1 MSSEGKVRLLVKA
14 AGPVLTAPMKFGLS
28 DTPVKLNVKPLFT
41 SIGSTGGLAA
51 APTSNWHIVET
62 ELPASDIS
70 QWELCHA
77 LAKQGAGF
85 APGGVEIV
93 EPDLEQKWPIGPT
106 LRGETAFAIREGDTK
121 QQDASFPTDPDN
133 YWFRNAIHG
142 SFGAIGELPDPGPGK
157 RVRIAHLDTGYDPN
171 HATRPAFLRTD
182 LQRNFVDDDFPNDAT
197 DRSNGLL
204 NNFSHGTGTLS
215 ILAGAAPAGQPGFGC
230 APGAEIIPI
239 RVANRVVL
247 FRNSAIAQALD
258 YVHSLCRKPE
268 TFVHVVTMSMGGLP
282 SQAWADAINALYEL
296 GVFVVTAAGNN
307 YANLPSHYI
316 VYPARFDRVVAA
328 CGTMADGKPYAD
340 LAPTLM
346 AGDYGPT
353 KKMATA
359 ISAYT
364 PNVPWARFGSP
375 QTVDFD
381 GAGTSAATPQV
392 AATAALWIQKNRA
405 KYDSYAEPWMRAE
418 AVRVSLFETADTDH
432 ADAAHFGAGRI
443 KAQAAV
449 NHIPAGPF
457 AKQAAADASGALL
470 DILVGQ
476 SLVASPNA
484 MLNLELSQVLQTT
497 GLEVGLENPLRTSGA
512 SQALVGQLLA
522 IPTLSA
528 ELRAAL
534 SRGGAVATSAPPPA
548 AATVSGLRPNDR
560 LNLELAR
567 APEVPPPAFR
577 QLRVFAYDPSTQTDP
592 RMFGLNEAV
601 VSVPWETDLKEGP
614 TGEYLE
620 VVDVD
625 PASGCCYA
633 PVDLNHPHLLATN
646 GYPPSEANPQFHQQM
661 VYAVAMRTIV
671 RFERALGRKALWAE
685 RFIRDTHGGFVD
697 RRYVQRLRI
706 YPHAMREG
714 NAYYSSQ
721 KMALLFGYFAADKTF
736 AGNALPGS
744 QIFCAV
750 SHDIVAHETTHALL
764 DGLHPRFQEATNTDV
779 LAFHEAFADII
790 AMFLHFTMPESLL
803 QQIKRAK
810 GDLSQET
817 LLGQLAVQFGQASGK
832 PGALRSAIGMENAKH
847 EWQPVQPN
855 RTDYDDARNQGDPHI
870 LGSVLVSAVFAAF
883 VTIYRGRSADL
894 IRLSTNGT
902 GILPAGEIS
911 HDLAQRL
918 AQEAA
923 TVADQVLN
931 ICIRALDYVPPI
943 DITFGEYLRALITA
957 DRDLVPD
964 DSRGYRV
971 AFIAAFRDRG
981 ILPKDV
987 RHLAEDSLVW
997 LHPPLDA
1004 KSASDFASLVQQLK
1018 LDWNLNSDRRS
1029 AYDTSRENQELVH
1042 RWLVQTSRKPLL
1054 DAMGLEAPAQRTTI
1068 QAKSGDKTADMT
1080 GEMRPIEVHSVRPT
1094 RRTAPDGTS
1103 HGWLIIEVTQGF
1115 WCETDGE
1122 KYRGGCTA
1130 IVDLNTNKPKYF
1142 IRKRL
1147 RGGAGAE
1154 MQRSA
1159 RIAAA
1164 AFAAENNIPYISPG
1178 DHTSNH
1184 EAFALLHRTRE
1195 ISDGKK
1201 SENGQNS
1208 SGQKGCCC

>member
-14 AGPVLTAPMKFGLS
+14 AGPITAAPLALGLNKSPIKLT
-28 DTPVKLNVKPLFT
+28 VKPLFK
-41 SIGSTGGLAA
+41 SIGSASGLAA
-51 APTSNWHIVET
+51 AAASNWHIVET
-62 ELPASDIS
+62 ELPAASVS

-77 LAKQGAGF
+77 LVHQDAGF
-85 APGGVEIV
+85 ASGGVEIV

-106 LRGETAFAIREGDTK
+106 QRRETAFAIREGDQK
-121 QQDASFPTDPDN
+121 PQDTTFPTDPDN
-133 YWFRNAIHG
+133 YWFRNAVHG
-142 SFGAIGELPDPGPGK
+142 SFDAIGQLPDPGAGK
-157 RVRIAHLDTGYDPN
+157 RVRIAHLDTGYDPK
-171 HATRPAFLRTD
+171 HATKPALLRTD
-182 LQRNFVDDDFPNDAT
+182 LQRNFVDEDFPNDAT

-247 FRNSAIAQALD
+247 FRNSAIAQGLD
-258 YVHSLCRKPE
+258 HVHWLCRKPE

-307 YANLPSHYI
+307 YANLPSHFI

-328 CGTMADGKPYAD
+328 CGTMADGKPYTD
-340 LAPTLM
+340 LAPTQM
-346 AGDYGPT
+346 AGDYGPA

-364 PNVPWARFGSP
+364 PNVPWARFGTP
-375 QTVDFD
+375 QMVDFD

-405 KYDSYAEPWMRAE
+405 KYDSYAEPWMRVE
-418 AVRVSLFETADTDH
+418 AVRASLFETADTDGT
-432 ADAAHFGAGRI
+432 DTTHFGAGRI

-449 NHIPAGPF
+449 NHIPPGPF

-470 DILVGQ
+470 DILLGPSIAARSAAV
-476 SLVASPNA
+476 SSNA
-484 MLNLELSQVLQTT
+484 MLNLELAQALQAT
-497 GLEVGLENPLRTSGA
+497 GLEVRLENLQRTPGA
-512 SQALVGQLLA
+512 SQFLVTQVRA

-534 SRGGAVATSAPPPA
+534 SPSGAVAANATPDA
-548 AATVSGLRPNDR
+548 AIVVSGLRPNDR

-567 APEVPPPAFR
+567 SPHVPPPASR

-601 VSVPWETDLKEGP
+601 VSVPWETDLEEGP

-685 RFIRDTHGGFVD
+685 RLILDSHGSFVD

-721 KMALLFGYFAADKTF
+721 RMALLFGYFAANKTF

-803 QQIKRAK
+803 RQIKRAK

-817 LLGQLAVQFGQASGK
+817 LLGQLAVQFGQASGM
-832 PGALRSAIGMENAKH
+832 PGALRSAIGREDENQH
-847 EWQPVQPN
+847 WQPIQPK
-855 RTDYDDARNQGDPHI
+855 RTDYDDARNAGDPHF

-883 VTIYRGRSADL
+883 VTIYRDRSADL

-911 HDLAQRL
+911 HDLAERL

-923 TVADQVLN
+923 LVADQVLN

-964 DSRGYRV
+964 DPRGYRV

-997 LHPPLDA
+997 LQPPLDA
-1004 KSASDFASLVQQLK
+1004 ESANAFASLVQELK

-1029 AYDTSRENQELVH
+1029 AYCTSRENRKIVH
-1042 RWLVQTSRKPLL
+1042 DWIVKPARKPLL
-1054 DAMGLEAPAQRTTI
+1054 DAMGLEAPVLRTTI
-1068 QAKSGDKTADMT
+1068 HTEIGEDMT
-1080 GEMRPIEVHSVRPT
+1080 GELRPIEVHSVRPT

-1103 HGWLIIEVTQGF
+1103 HAWLIIEVTQGF

-1122 KYRGGCTA
+1122 KYRGGCTV
-1130 IVDLNTNKPKYF
+1130 IVDLNTNKPEYF

-1154 MQRSA
+1154 TQRTA
-1159 RIAAA
+1159 RLVAA
-1164 AFAAENNIPYISPG
+1164 AFAAEHNIPYISPG
-1178 DHTSNH
+1178 DHASNH

-1195 ISDGKK
+1195 TSDGKK
-1201 SENGQNS
+1201 SENR
-1208 SGQKGCCC
+1208 